1 MEVKSQT
8 QLIHEHLENG
18 GTLTPLEALNLFG
31 CFRLSGRIHDLRS
44 SGIDVKTE
52 IVQIGGK
59 NVAKYSLEKHC

>member
-8 QLIHEHLENG
+8 QQIYEHLANG

-31 CFRLSGRIHDLRS
+31 CFRLSGRIYDLRL
-44 SGIDVKTE
+44 SGLDVKTE

-59 NVAKYSLEKHC
+59 NVAKYSL